1 MYTIG
6 AFSKLSHVSAR
17 MLRHYDAIGL
27 LRPAHV
33 DPDTA
38 YRYYDEAQLSTLIQI
53 ETLKSYGF
61 SLSQA
66 AQLLPLGQQELSRR
80 IQRRRVEAHRE
91 LEELRKSLRRM
102 EEDIL
107 RMEGTGMLKDQYHV
121 IEMEAP
127 AMRVL
132 GLRRTISIG
141 QTHELF
147 QTLYRE
153 MEARGLRRAGAA
165 QLLFLG
171 EEFNYESMDGEGHVA
186 LCGYHPEVKEFPA
199 GKFAAVTHVGPYE
212 TVRYAYDA
220 LCAWL
225 AAHPEYKVCG
235 GAVERYLKDEAQA
248 ASPEELETGVL
259 FPIAN
264 A

>member
-38 YRYYDEAQLSTLIQI
+38 YRYYDEAQLSTLVQI

-61 SLSQA
+61 SLAQVS
-66 AQLLPLGQQELSRR
+66 QLLPLGREELSRR

-102 EEDIL
+102 EADIL
-107 RMEGTGMLKDQYHV
+107 RMEGTGMLNDQYHV
-121 IEMEAP
+121 IVMEAP

-141 QTHELF
+141 QTHALF
-147 QTLYRE
+147 QDLYPALE
-153 MEARGLRRAGAA
+153 ERGLRRAGAS

-171 EEFNYESMDGEGHVA
+171 EEFNEESMDVEAQVA
-186 LCGYHPEVKEFPA
+186 VAGDHPDVKEFPA
-199 GKFAAVTHVGPYE
+199 GRFAAVTHVGPYE

-225 AAHPEYKVCG
+225 ADHPEYRVCG

-248 ASPEELETGVL
+248 AGPEDLETGVL
-259 FPIAN
+259 FPIAD